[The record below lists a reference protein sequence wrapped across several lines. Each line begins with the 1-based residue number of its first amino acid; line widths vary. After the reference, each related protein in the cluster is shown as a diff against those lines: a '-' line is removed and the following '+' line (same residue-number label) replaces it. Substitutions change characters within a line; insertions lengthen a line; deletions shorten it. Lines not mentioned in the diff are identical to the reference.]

1 MSEKQNKSVGTD
13 VTTSAAAQSAV
24 VAETPKPATTAPLL
38 KKETVTKKT
47 AVNDRRFKL
56 IKEPSMAFKGRQRQI
71 VIEVLKTAKEP
82 MSGDEIAIPAAT
94 LGLQATAGVA
104 ASVKWH
110 LHHLVLM
117 GYVECVNPQ
126 TTIEVE
132 RPFTPAEAMALSK

>member
-1 MSEKQNKSVGTD
+1 MSDNQNKSVGTD
-13 VTTSAAAQSAV
+13 VQTSAAAQSAV
-24 VAETPKPATTAPLL
+24 VAETPKPTTPLL

-47 AVNDRRFKL
+47 AVNDRKFKL

-71 VIEVLKTAKEP
+71 VIEVLKAAKEP

-117 GYVECVNPQ
+117 GYVECVNPN
-126 TTIEVE
+126 TTVEIE
-132 RPFTPAEAMALSK
+132 RPFTPAEAMALTK